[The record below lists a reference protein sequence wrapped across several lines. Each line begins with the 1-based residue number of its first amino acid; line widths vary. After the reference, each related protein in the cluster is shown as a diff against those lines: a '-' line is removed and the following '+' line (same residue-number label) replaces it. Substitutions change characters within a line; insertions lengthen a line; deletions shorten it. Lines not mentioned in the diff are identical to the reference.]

1 MSLVNALLI
10 AIWAG
15 YCSFDDQ
22 GPQMFR
28 RPLLVGPVVGLILGD
43 LPTALVISATLELM
57 WMGLGNMAGYQTPDM
72 IVGTIIGVTVSITSG
87 TGATPKGIAA
97 GVAAATTVAVL
108 IQQLIVVTRV
118 LKQFFEPWA
127 QRLADKGDLSGIMQI
142 NIVAF
147 LIQFSIRA
155 VPTFLFV
162 YFQKG
167 IIDKILAVVPSN
179 ILNGLGTASSLLP
192 AVGLSILMTMMMKG
206 TLWPFLIF
214 GFVLSAY
221 LNLGILPVTLISLIF
236 AVIYSY
242 IMEIIDKQNEMGS
255 ENSSSNN
262 QQVDEDTGYDL

>member
-1 MSLVNALLI
+1 MSFLNALLI
-10 AIWAG
+10 SIWAG

-97 GVAAATTVAVL
+97 GVAAATTVAIL
-108 IQQLIVVTRV
+108 IQQLIVVTKV

-127 QRLADKGDLSGIMQI
+127 QRLADNGDLSGIMQI
-142 NIVAF
+142 NIVGL

-155 VPTFLFV
+155 IPTFLFV

-167 IIDKILAVVPSN
+167 IVDQILVVIPN
-179 ILNGLGTASSLLP
+179 NVLNGLGTASLLLP

-221 LNLGILPVTLISLIF
+221 LKLGILPVTLISLIF

-242 IMEIIDKQNEMGS
+242 IMEIIDQQNDMGPS
-255 ENSSSNN
+255 KVSKSNE
-262 QQVDEDTGYDL
+262 QVDEDAGYDL